1 MLSQEIADMQHSI
14 YDNLLHRHLQKAF
27 TELRL
32 LIEQLQEWHAK
43 EKLSELETSYKY
55 MIQYMLDGI
64 DDPGRAKVY
73 NHLLT
78 ETYHLTDTVCERL
91 LTRDSMSLYY
101 GKKRYL
107 NSQGKTLSHTF
118 AALDNSV
125 NELSL
130 CELLPDSDTITV
142 KRKEVERLAG
152 EFFNQTWTN
161 YPAGAEDYATLRDA
175 LQSHRLP
182 DAVAALTVSALTLNV
197 THSFDEEKIIIL
209 IDTYNNH
216 NSDEVQIRA
225 LCGVLVALLRYHVR
239 LPLYTKLRNHIS
251 LLLDDTRFTTD
262 TRNIL
267 FQFIR
272 SRDTEKI
279 SRKMNEEVL
288 PKMMKLSPALY
299 KKIKEDDAL
308 SDIESLE
315 HNPEWQELLDKSGIA
330 DNLMELNDL
339 QMQGADV
346 FMSTFSHL
354 KGFAF
359 FNELYNWFVPFMT
372 NHTAVT
378 EVIGNEE
385 WGKRFVEILKASSFL
400 CNSDKYSFCLSL
412 SQVPDSQRQ
421 MMANQFR
428 SENIELKEA
437 EKTELYRQ
445 NRERENISN
454 RYLQDFYR
462 FNKLFPRRK
471 EFYDLFSMP
480 IEQLLKIDE
489 FATIMHDEKLLKI
502 LGEYFFKNEYYN
514 DAAYIFV
521 NLSHNEFTDS
531 ELYQKTG
538 YCYQSA
544 GNFEEALEYYLKA
557 DLIKPNNLWTLR
569 HIAICY
575 RNMKKS
581 EMALDYFLRAAE
593 IAPDNLSVN
602 LNIGHCYLE
611 QKQYDEALKYY
622 FKVDYLD
629 TKGTKARRPIAW
641 CSFLAGKTEQAW
653 RYYEKILDNNPSA
666 LDYLNAAHVS
676 LAMNNIR
683 QAIALYNSSIAT
695 DNGNMAR
702 FAKNFEQDIPDL
714 IHAGINPDDIPI
726 IYDQIIYEAQENKN
740 H

>member
-27 TELRL
+27 TELRSL
-32 LIEQLQEWHAK
+32 TGQLQEWHVD
-43 EKLSELETSYKY
+43 EKLNELETSYRY

-64 DDPGRAKVY
+64 KDPERAKVY
-73 NHLLT
+73 NHLIT
-78 ETYHLTDTVCERL
+78 ETYQLTDTVCERL

-107 NSQGKTLSHTF
+107 GNTGKTLAQTF

-125 NELSL
+125 NELALS
-130 CELLPDSDTITV
+130 ELIPDSAAIAN

-152 EFFNQTWTN
+152 DFFNHIWTN
-161 YPAGAEDYATLRDA
+161 YPANAEEYATLREA
-175 LQSHRLP
+175 LQPHRLP
-182 DAVAALTVSALTLNV
+182 EAVAALSVSALTLNI
-197 THSFDEEKIIIL
+197 THCFDDEKIEIL

-225 LCGVLVALLRYHVR
+225 LCGVLVALLRYHAR
-239 LPLYTKLRNHIS
+239 MPLYTRLRNRIT
-251 LLLDDTRFTTD
+251 LLLDDNKFTTD
-262 TRNIL
+262 TRNVL

-279 SRKMNEEVL
+279 TRKMNEELL
-288 PKMMKLSPALY
+288 PKMMKISPALY

-315 HNPEWQELLDKSGIA
+315 HNPEWQELLDNSGIS

-354 KGFAF
+354 KGFPF
-359 FNELYNWFVPFMT
+359 FNDISNWFIPFMPT
-372 NHTAVT
+372 HTAVT
-378 EVIGNEE
+378 SAIGNEDWSKKFAE
-385 WGKRFVEILKASSFL
+385 LLKTSSFL

-421 MMANQFR
+421 MMATQFR
-428 SENIELKEA
+428 SENIELQDAQKA
-437 EKTELYRQ
+437 ELLRQ
-445 NRERENISN
+445 SRERENISN
-454 RYLQDFYR
+454 RYLQDLYR
-462 FNKLFPRRK
+462 FNKLFPRRS
-471 EFYDLFSMP
+471 EFYDLFAMP

-489 FATIMHDEKLLKI
+489 FAPIMHDEKLLKV

-521 NLSHNEFTDS
+521 NLSHNNFTDN

-538 YCYQSA
+538 YCYQSL
-544 GNFEEALEYYLKA
+544 GNYEEALEYYLKA
-557 DLIKPNNLWTLR
+557 DLIKPDNLWTLR

-575 RNMKKS
+575 RNMKKI
-581 EMALDYFLRAAE
+581 EMALDYFLRAKNM
-593 IAPDNLSVN
+593 APDNLSVN

-641 CSFLAGKTEQAW
+641 CSFLAGKTEQAQ
-653 RYYEKILDNNPSA
+653 RYYQKILADSPTA
-666 LDYLNAAHVS
+666 LDYLNAAHVTF
-676 LAMNNIR
+676 AQGNIKD
-683 QAIALYNSSIAT
+683 AIDLYIRSIAE
-695 DNGNMAR
+695 DKGNIAR
-702 FAKNFEQDIPDL
+702 FTKNFEQDIPDL
-714 IHAGINPDDIPI
+714 IQAGINPDDIHI
-726 IYDQIIYEAQENKN
+726 IYDQIIYQSQAQ
-740 H
+740 

>member
-27 TELRL
+27 TELRQ
-32 LIEQLQEWHAK
+32 LIARLQEWHAE
-43 EKLSELETSYKY
+43 EKLGELETSYRY

-64 DDPGRAKVY
+64 DDPGRAQVY

-78 ETYHLTDTVCERL
+78 KTYQLTDTVCERL

-101 GKKRYL
+101 GKKRLL
-107 NSQGKTLSHTF
+107 NNLGKTLPQTF

-130 CELLPDSDTITV
+130 CELMPDNSAITA

-152 EFFNQTWTN
+152 EFFNHIWTN
-161 YPAGAEDYATLRDA
+161 YPAEAQDYATLRDA
-175 LQSHRLP
+175 LQPHRLP
-182 DAVAALTVSALTLNV
+182 EPVAALAVSALTLNIV
-197 THSFDEEKIIIL
+197 HCFDDEKIGIL
-209 IDTYNNH
+209 IDTYNHH

-225 LCGVLVALLRYHVR
+225 LCGLLVALLRYHAR
-239 LPLYTKLRNHIS
+239 LPLYAKLRNRIT

-288 PKMMKLSPALY
+288 PKMMKISPALY

-308 SDIESLE
+308 TDIQSLE
-315 HNPEWQELLDKSGIA
+315 HNPEWQELLDNSGIA

-354 KGFAF
+354 KGFPF
-359 FNELYNWFVPFMT
+359 FNELSNWFVPFMT
-372 NHTAVT
+372 NHTAIT
-378 EVIGNEE
+378 EVLGNEE
-385 WGKRFVEILKASSFL
+385 WSRKFAEILKMSSFL

-428 SENIELKEA
+428 SENMELKEA
-437 EKTELYRQ
+437 EKTELYQ
-445 NRERENISN
+445 KSRERENISN
-454 RYLQDFYR
+454 RYLQDLYR

-480 IEQLLKIDE
+480 IDQLLKIDE
-489 FATIMHDEKLLKI
+489 FAPIMHDEKLLKV

-521 NLSHNEFTDS
+521 NLSHNNFTDS

-538 YCYQSA
+538 YCYQSL

-569 HIAICY
+569 HTAICY
-575 RNMKKS
+575 RNIKKT
-581 EMALDYFLRAAE
+581 EIALDYFLRAAE
-593 IAPDNLSVN
+593 LASDNLSVN

-653 RYYEKILDNNPSA
+653 RYYEKILANSPTA

-676 LAMNNIR
+676 LAMGNMR
-683 QAIALYNSSIAT
+683 QAITLYNSSIAA
-695 DNGNMAR
+695 DSGSVAR
-702 FAKNFEQDIPDL
+702 FTRNFEQDIPDL

-726 IYDQIIYEAQENKN
+726 IYDQIIYQSQEKKG
-740 H
+740 

>member
-27 TELRL
+27 AELRQL
-32 LIEQLQEWHAK
+32 TEQLQEWHAE
-43 EKLSELETSYKY
+43 EKLNELETSYKY

-64 DDPGRAKVY
+64 TDPKRARVY

-78 ETYHLTDTVCERL
+78 DTYKLTDTVCERL

-107 NSQGKTLSHTF
+107 NNQGKTLAQAF
-118 AALDNSV
+118 IALDSSV
-125 NELSL
+125 SELSL
-130 CELLPDSDTITV
+130 CKLLPDSNTITAR
-142 KRKEVERLAG
+142 RKEVERLAG
-152 EFFNQTWTN
+152 EFFNHIWTN
-161 YPAGAEDYATLRDA
+161 GPAAAEDYATLRDA
-175 LQSHRLP
+175 LQPHRLP
-182 DAVAALTVSALTLNV
+182 DAVAALAVSALTLNIA
-197 THSFDEEKIIIL
+197 HCFDEEKIFIL
-209 IDTYNNH
+209 IETYNNH

-225 LCGVLVALLRYHVR
+225 LCGVLVALLRYHAR
-239 LPLYTKLRNHIS
+239 LPLYIKLRSRIK
-251 LLLDDTRFTTD
+251 LLLDEKRFTTD

-288 PKMMKLSPALY
+288 PKMMKISPALY

-315 HNPEWQELLDKSGIA
+315 HNPEWQELLDNSGIA

-359 FNELYNWFVPFMT
+359 FNELSNWFVPFMT
-372 NHTAVT
+372 THTAVT
-378 EVIGNEE
+378 DVLGNEE
-385 WGKRFVEILKASSFL
+385 WGKRFVDILKESRFL

-428 SENIELKEA
+428 NENIELKEA
-437 EKTELYRQ
+437 EKTDLYQQSRK
-445 NRERENISN
+445 RENISN
-454 RYLQDFYR
+454 SYLQDFYR
-462 FNKLFPRRK
+462 FNKLFPRRS
-471 EFYDLFSMP
+471 EFFDLFSMP

-489 FATIMHDEKLLKI
+489 FAPIMHDEKLLKI
-502 LGEYFFKNEYYN
+502 LGEYLFKNEYYN

-521 NLSHNEFTDS
+521 NLTHNEFTDS

-544 GNFEEALEYYLKA
+544 GNYEEALEYYLKA

-641 CSFLAGKTEQAW
+641 CSFLARKTEQAW
-653 RYYEKILDNNPSA
+653 RYYEKIIVDTPSA
-666 LDYLNAAHVS
+666 ADYLNAAHV
-676 LAMNNIR
+676 LFAKGDIR
-683 QAIALYNSSIAT
+683 HAIICYKKSITA
-695 DNGNMAR
+695 DNGSTAR
-702 FAKNFEQDIPDL
+702 FTKNFEQDIPDL

-726 IYDQIIYEAQENKN
+726 IYDQIIYEVEKEKGN
-740 H
+740 

>member
-14 YDNLLHRHLQKAF
+14 YDNLLHRHLQQAF
-27 TELRL
+27 TQLRQL
-32 LIEQLQEWHAK
+32 TEQLQEWHTE
-43 EKLSELETSYKY
+43 EKLSELEMSYKY

-64 DDPGRAKVY
+64 DDPERAHVY

-78 ETYHLTDTVCERL
+78 ETYQLTDTVCERL

-107 NSQGKTLSHTF
+107 RSLGKSLAQTF

-130 CELLPDSDTITV
+130 CELVPDNNTITP

-152 EFFNQTWTN
+152 EFFNQIWTN
-161 YPAGAEDYATLRDA
+161 YPAEAEDYATIRDA
-175 LQSHRLP
+175 LQPHRLP
-182 DAVAALTVSALTLNV
+182 EAVAALAVAALTLNI
-197 THSFDEEKIIIL
+197 THCFDDEKIDIL
-209 IDTYNNH
+209 IDTYNKH

-225 LCGVLVALLRYHVR
+225 LCGVLVALLRYHAR
-239 LPLYTKLRNHIS
+239 LPLYSKLRNRIT

-279 SRKMNEEVL
+279 SRKMNEELL
-288 PKMMKLSPALY
+288 PKMMKISPALY

-308 SDIESLE
+308 TDMESLE
-315 HNPEWQELLDKSGIA
+315 QNPEWQELLDNSGIA
-330 DNLMELNDL
+330 DNIMELNDL

-354 KGFAF
+354 KGFSF
-359 FNELYNWFVPFMT
+359 FNELSNWFIPFMT
-372 NHTAVT
+372 NHTAIT
-378 EVIGNEE
+378 EVLGNED
-385 WGKRFVEILKASSFL
+385 WSKRFVDILQGSSFL

-437 EKTELYRQ
+437 QKAELYKQ
-445 NRERENISN
+445 SHERENISN

-471 EFYDLFSMP
+471 EFFDLFSMP

-489 FATIMHDEKLLKI
+489 FAPIMHDEKLLKV

-521 NLSHNEFTDS
+521 NLSHNEFNDS

-538 YCYQSA
+538 YCYQSV
-544 GNFEEALEYYLKA
+544 GNYEEALEYYLKA

-581 EMALDYFLRAAE
+581 EMALDYFLRAVDM
-593 IAPDNLSVN
+593 APDNLSVN

-653 RYYEKILDNNPSA
+653 RYYEKILADKPTA
-666 LDYLNAAHVS
+666 LDYLNAAHVA
-676 LAMNNIR
+676 LAMRNIR
-683 QAIALYNSSIAT
+683 QAIALYNDSIAAY
-695 DNGNMAR
+695 NGNVAR
-702 FAKNFEQDIPDL
+702 FTKNFEQDIPDL

-726 IYDQIIYEAQENKN
+726 IYDQIIYQSQEKK
-740 H
+740 